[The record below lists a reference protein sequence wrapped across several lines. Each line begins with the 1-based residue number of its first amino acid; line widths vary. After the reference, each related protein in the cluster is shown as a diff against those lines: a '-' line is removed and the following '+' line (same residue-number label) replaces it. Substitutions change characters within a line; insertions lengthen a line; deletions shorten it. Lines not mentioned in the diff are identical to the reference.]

1 MRQNPEFFAVVAFG
15 AALILGLAGAPI
27 WMPVAIGVMYDI
39 DEFLAADAGTTG
51 SARDQHD
58 AVRQQAGMIAARAGA
73 VLLAYGL
80 ALALRHLGST

>member
-1 MRQNPEFFAVVAFG
+1 MRQNPEFLAVVAFG
-15 AALILGLAGAPI
+15 AALILGLSDAPA
-27 WMPVAIGVMYDI
+27 WMPVAIGVMYGI
-39 DEFLAADAGTTG
+39 DEFLTADSGTTG